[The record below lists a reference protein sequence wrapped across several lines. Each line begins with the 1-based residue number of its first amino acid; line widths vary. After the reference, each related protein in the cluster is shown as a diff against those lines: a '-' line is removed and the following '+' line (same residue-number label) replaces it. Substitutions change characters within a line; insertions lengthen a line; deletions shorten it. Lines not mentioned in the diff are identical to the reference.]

1 MDDTDGAATGSIP
14 SDAIPCDAK
23 SATATC
29 PLKPFG
35 AFVEFDSS
43 TAEGQQAIEDFYKNT
58 ASFMGSFF
66 EPVDKK
72 TSQVH
77 LQRGIPLRSLN
88 NEITRYATMQDS
100 PDLTDA
106 ERNAIETAKEIAAMD
121 NFFDTVRKQL
131 GDEEFLNFAL
141 LFDEQA
147 RESADDNGFA
157 VKYKGGT
164 VQLEDAKFKLKYY
177 EAGANIIPYY
187 NNDYHV
193 EHVRTHGSTF
203 WGDNFVVEVAPD
215 IYIYKDFGLLTEP
228 PFEYDATSS
237 DEQQKANPF
246 EDLGT
251 SLIYGESTDSGKGGR
266 FKRFAGPLNKQPEP
280 LAEEF
285 IRAVLNKADENRS
298 LDVVRD
304 VVLEVADAVLTIA
317 AIVSGTI
324 LLKAAVSGSMKVFR
338 IAMLVVDV
346 NHGIE
351 AVDKLRNRW
360 LGSKAD
366 GYNPL
371 LEFSRYL
378 DKKSGGGH
386 SIEVAF
392 HALNTLMVFGKKP
405 QYKFASALVTS
416 GGGAYLGSKVA
427 LVNEVE
433 VSSMKIENEDQGVE
447 K

>member
-88 NEITRYATMQDS
+88 NEITRYATIQDS

-106 ERNAIETAKEIAAMD
+106 ERNAIETAKEIVAMD
-121 NFFDTVRKQL
+121 AFFDAVRKQL
-131 GDEEFLNFAL
+131 GDEAFLNFAL

-147 RESADDNGFA
+147 RESPDGNGFA
-157 VKYKGGT
+157 VKYKGET
-164 VQLEDAKFKLKYY
+164 VQLEDAKFKLRYH
-177 EAGANIIPYY
+177 EVGANIIPYY
-187 NNDYHV
+187 SNNYKV
-193 EHVRTHGSTF
+193 EHARTHGSTF
-203 WGDNFVVEVAPD
+203 WGDDFVVEVAPD
-215 IYIYKDFGLLTEP
+215 IYIYRDAEVPIGLPAEYRDVLT
-228 PFEYDATSS
+228 
-237 DEQQKANPF
+237 DEQLKYRPY
-246 EDLGT
+246 ETLDV
-251 SLIYGESTDSGKGGR
+251 SLIYGELATNSAGSSPER
-266 FKRFAGPLNKQPEP
+266 LAGPLHKSPSD

-285 IRAVLNKADENRS
+285 IRAVLNQADENRS

-304 VVLEVADAVLTIA
+304 VILEVADALLTIA

-324 LLKAAVSGSMKVFR
+324 FLKGSMKVLR

-351 AVDKLRNRW
+351 VADKLRNRW

-386 SIEVAF
+386 NIEVAF
-392 HALNTLMVFGKKP
+392 HAINTLMVFGKKP